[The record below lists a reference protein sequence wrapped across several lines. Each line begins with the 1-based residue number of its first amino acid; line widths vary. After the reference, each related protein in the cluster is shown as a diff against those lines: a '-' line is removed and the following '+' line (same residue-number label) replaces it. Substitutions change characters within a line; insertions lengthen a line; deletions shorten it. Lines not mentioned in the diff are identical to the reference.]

1 MNEKK
6 NANVQK
12 FGLEGFARIRLRED
26 GKLKGDSGWVKN
38 TITDYGLDEGLGS
51 VLIGDAGSRLVAAAV
66 LGTGNAPATNDTAL
80 EGIIEDNSDGRDA
93 VSLATITTSDGS
105 GVTARFYGTFASS
118 ESRFS
123 TTHAIKNIG
132 LYASTTTNTGTVFA
146 GATYTVSTLA
156 TNQDVEYT
164 YEWRI
169 ATTV

>member
-1 MNEKK
+1 MKKK
-6 NANVQK
+6 NENCQK
-12 FGLEGFARIRLRED
+12 LGLEGFAKIQLKEN
-26 GKLKGDSGWVKN
+26 GKLVGDSGWVKN
-38 TITDYGLDEGLGS
+38 TITDYGLDEGLGQ
-51 VLIGDAGSRLVAAAV
+51 LLTGGAGSKRVAAAV
-66 LGTGNAPATNDTAL
+66 LGTGTAPATDDTAL
-80 EGIIEDNSDGRDA
+80 DGIIEDNTDGRDTPT
-93 VSLATITTSDGS
+93 LATVTTSDGS

-146 GATYTVSTLA
+146 GAIFAVSTLN